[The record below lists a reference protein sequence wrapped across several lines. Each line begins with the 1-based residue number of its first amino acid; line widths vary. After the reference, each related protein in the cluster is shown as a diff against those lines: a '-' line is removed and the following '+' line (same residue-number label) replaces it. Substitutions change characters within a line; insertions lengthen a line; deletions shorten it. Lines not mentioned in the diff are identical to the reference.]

1 MTMQADVTL
10 ASEVHTGE
18 YKNLVFV
25 IYEPDGVT
33 PHNIAAFT
41 LSWMLK
47 RNKTDADSKAKITK
61 LLGDGGIVISGIFN
75 VDPLV
80 NTQRVTVKLTRTDTA
95 SLPATVTYW
104 HELKRI
110 DSNVETVLSE
120 GRFELH
126 QAVHA

>member
-1 MTMQADVTL
+1 MTMTADITL
-10 ASEVHTGE
+10 AHEVHTGE
-18 YKNLVFV
+18 YKNLVYV

-33 PHNIAAFT
+33 PHNVATFT

-47 RNKTDADSKAKITK
+47 RNKTDSDLKAKITK
-61 LLGDGGIVISGIFN
+61 TIANGGIVISGIFN
-75 VDPLV
+75 PDPAV
-80 NTQRVTVKLTRTDTA
+80 NTQRVTVKLTREDTA

-104 HELKRI
+104 KELKRT
-110 DSNVETVLSE
+110 DPNVETVLSE